1 MGMMV
6 DVDAR
11 MVADGAAMRAL
22 VAAGHAALEAGA
34 YARADMIAHELWG
47 MRDDAG
53 ISLRDRGLAGHEATT
68 IWRAMRVAMM
78 REDSGARVA

>member
-1 MGMMV
+1 MA

-11 MVADGAAMRAL
+11 MVADGAAVRAL
-22 VAAGHAALEAGA
+22 VAAGRAALEAGA

-53 ISLRDRGLAGHEATT
+53 ISLCDRGLAGHEATT

>member
-1 MGMMV
+1 MV

-11 MVADGAAMRAL
+11 MVADSAAMRAL

-47 MRDDAG
+47 MRDEDDS
-53 ISLRDRGLAGHEATT
+53 SLRDRGLAGHEATT
-68 IWRAMRVAMM
+68 IWRARRVAMM

>member
-1 MGMMV
+1 MMV

-22 VAAGHAALEAGA
+22 VAAGRAALEAGA

-47 MRDDAG
+47 MRDEDDS
-53 ISLRDRGLAGHEATT
+53 SLRDRGPAGHEATT
-68 IWRAMRVAMM
+68 IWREIGRASCRERV
-78 REDSGARVA
+78 

>member
-1 MGMMV
+1 MV

-11 MVADGAAMRAL
+11 MVADSAAMRAL

-53 ISLRDRGLAGHEATT
+53 ISLRDRGLAGHKATT

>member
-1 MGMMV
+1 MV

-11 MVADGAAMRAL
+11 MVADSAAMRAL

>member
-1 MGMMV
+1 MMV

-11 MVADGAAMRAL
+11 MVADGATMRAL
-22 VAAGHAALEAGA
+22 VAAGHASLEAGA

-53 ISLRDRGLAGHEATT
+53 SSLRDRGLAGHEATT
-68 IWRAMRVAMM
+68 IWRAIRVAMM